1 MTAHN
6 ESIEERDS
14 TSETSEVE
22 ETKESAKFTDLR
34 AVTMPT
40 KIVFL
45 DTDEILMDETL
56 NIRRFSPG
64 ARDIQDLA
72 KDIASN
78 GQTQPVLV
86 RKTGGRGENP
96 VSGKFALVD
105 GFQRTKAIIFANDN
119 KLTVEPIKVA
129 AIVVDLTEV
138 EAFNTAL
145 STFRRFNLSPID
157 TAGIVQT
164 MHNDYG
170 FTLKDIAKRF
180 NHDKSWAGR
189 MIKLTVLRPK
199 LQKLIH
205 EGKLP
210 FGNSEML
217 VEMSEEE
224 QDKYVTD
231 LEAGNSPKRDDVR
244 KAHKRKKAKAKGQ
257 DTAIPLSLRELRAM
271 FERMSKVD
279 EEGLVYSE
287 RIQVVAKGLVKVVDG
302 RMGEKALAT
311 LIESK

>member
-1 MTAHN
+1 M
-6 ESIEERDS
+6 SVEERDEA
-14 TSETSEVE
+14 SEVTEVE
-22 ETKESAKFTDLR
+22 EKESAKFADLR
-34 AVTMPT
+34 AVTMPS

-86 RKTGGRGENP
+86 RKSGGRGENP
-96 VSGKFALVD
+96 MGGKYALVD
-105 GFQRTKAIIFANDN
+105 GFQRTKAIIYANEN
-119 KLTVEPIKVA
+119 GLTVEPIKVA
-129 AIVVDLTEV
+129 AIVVDLNET
-138 EAFNTAL
+138 EAFNAAL
-145 STFRRFNLSPID
+145 STFKRFNLSPID
-157 TAGIVQT
+157 TASIVKT
-164 MHNDYG
+164 MHEAYG
-170 FTLKDIAKRF
+170 FSLPSIAKRF
-180 NHDKSWAGR
+180 GHDRSWANR
-189 MIKLTVLRPK
+189 IIKLTTLRPK

-210 FGNSEML
+210 SGNSEML
-217 VEMSEEE
+217 VEMTEEE

-231 LEAGNSPKRDDVR
+231 LENGNSPKRDDVR

-257 DTAIPLSLRELRAM
+257 DAAVPLSLRELRAM

-279 EEGLVYSE
+279 EDGLVYSE
-287 RIQVVAKGLVKVVDG
+287 RIQAVAKGLVKVVDG

-311 LIESK
+311 LIEGK